1 MVLGNNI
8 SVMAGKLSKRP
19 ELTWEH
25 RINNLFVASIVMPV
39 DESFKVVRMPGDGK
53 CFFYSV
59 SHNMFGTIQGH
70 TRVKWMVR
78 DFAEKHWDLLTEAKE
93 FYRSREEYIRDLN
106 RETYWG
112 GSIEAEIL
120 SLRTNQPIIIWRA
133 EDGYTITSAS
143 MWRGDSGKGEINLI
157 QSHNNHFDA
166 AYPPELAGTTSGPTV
181 SREDKTVLEAVGETI
196 IDEDDESDTEMEVAK
211 LEDTFLPTYESERIE
226 LLSKPTMPPVGPVR
240 RLPARLEEMLVNEQT
255 LPGKVGRHLNK
266 LYSCNVSVLFINPGE
281 ALLIP
286 SHSEVGG
293 KVSISELGR
302 LWLNPS
308 KRIRKENLRTVIAIS
323 DQLMAYVDKGY
334 VLRTFVPKTFI
345 SRHAGLVPPD
355 LVRDMT
361 LTATVILL
369 STFLYKSRMVEKRTF
384 IRACLRDEGRISGK
398 KVSRILNKLTPHTLY
413 NDPLS
418 VVRQICLAMFGEE
431 CGRLVDLFS
440 CLGPVSYLSLS
451 SLELDSLTRNK
462 YYQVLEELSRAD
474 TEDFDFS
481 SKEIS
486 EIKATVDC
494 CKALREASDKESCEQ
509 ATGTVLQIL
518 GISRQEIPRRAKDN
532 RREQEKLVINK
543 FFNDRAISKFVS
555 LQGRAYSGTNLSNIL
570 SYTHNLLMSKDKFKL
585 TEDDVGQLELEQR
598 KIRAMLAKEERVPIA
613 IICSMMENR
622 FNNLFKRLPPSCAQE
637 CEVLFD
643 SIRNAESYASAW
655 RSALRLKGVAY
666 EGMFAL
672 KYNCTY
678 IPEDQKPTLS
688 MIVQTYYPDK
698 FVDFLDKT
706 QKRPEIRDY
715 TPDFSICQMIVEH
728 AEGLVPPKVSS
739 VQLQAHDLEESGVKL
754 RRTKEK
760 AFPLPEVPI
769 KELRS
774 LDRLKELLLGTGKQN
789 QPVHLKTEKYDES
802 DCTVTSREIIAIEVG
817 YQTDVDGKVFSDTHK
832 WQEAIKLLSK
842 LGIKALV
849 HICADSSSTRL
860 SDWWISPEDARL
872 LKESISFLFHEMGE
886 NSPSDVT
893 DIMVANIST
902 TKVRAQLK
910 SGSIVKTPVT
920 TKDVAAAWNAKLEKI
935 RVRPTGAV
943 LTDGLM
949 DTVKKALVEGV
960 TMDRASCEK
969 VIEEVIIK
977 NMDEI
982 ISLVEETKNK
992 HEVTRNY
999 VTANRLILGWLMEDI
1014 ECCRCKACVA
1024 MIKDAIKGIA
1034 SEQESVK
1041 YLCSQIQLSEH
1052 LPCCHTDLPSVK
1064 PRSLFSTRCPD
1075 ITTVRHMT
1083 GDGSTDDSELTEL
1096 DKAIRLTLPGKTERE
1111 RKIKRGL
1118 EQLIRLS
1125 MSDSHIP
1132 CIKLPTG
1139 QILIN
1144 RHAFNPTKV
1153 SEKRA
1158 AKNDEFRDSKLE
1170 RLTKLLSKERLTGY
1184 SEKACKIMNT
1194 LLEKTHLQGNSRC
1207 CLKPEWAQS
1216 VLMDLKTDRNEID
1229 IATKLKETSE
1239 KRLNFIVN
1247 NDKIIPVSNSEIR
1260 QFIVDKSDT
1269 ILNRK
1274 KNSKLFNLDCLI
1286 FKETVL
1292 EVLRRLNGTPYFD
1305 CIEII
1310 ATLTKLLLSFDWFQE
1325 LVLYSKLCETFLQC
1339 CTEFNRSGIKVRRVR
1354 HTSINLAI
1362 QLPSNKKENMKCC
1375 CYNLDFSRNKS
1386 TFLMNR
1392 RVAVLGAAYP
1402 YILIITTLQCLQHQR
1417 CLDELT
1423 KEHAS
1428 LQRDILTANAKLLD
1442 LLQSTLC
1449 KANLGSFEQAA
1460 LELRRHCKQTG
1471 NFLDHSSYDMIV
1483 NTLAG
1488 LSVVFGLA
1496 LGDTL
1501 LLNSQPFNKQIQ
1513 NMRFTMLS
1521 GLSRLASPLELGKK
1535 LSSSSRRIESG
1546 VSRLYLQLISYCCVE
1561 QVEQNS
1567 ENWKQF
1573 DLCPNVFM
1581 PSLSIFGMNTSGDR
1595 QLIFDIYLVHIY
1607 NKEMDNFDEGCI
1619 KVLEETAEKHMS
1631 WELSLM
1637 NDLEKRTKKH
1647 ERHAR
1652 LLLGLPTLPRHELP
1666 TEDAIPEDS
1675 FSTSSSTSA
1684 ISSTRSFSS
1693 GKNIKTL
1700 FGRLKSEIKPFVV
1713 EDCLE
1718 VSRDELNDFK
1728 QVISDVGRGYSYEP
1742 NLQRLYKNVKTIIK
1756 ENPNHTFGSFE
1767 LIQAFTELARK
1778 KFPSESIEKCRKDPR
1793 NWCSI
1798 SEVVETTSIVS
1809 EPKHYIS
1816 IKDAL
1821 KTITGC
1827 ETKKF
1832 VKMLRNRLVKL
1843 GMEQGKDKIGEPSSF
1858 SLLESVDT
1866 LTEAQKENIRK
1877 GILEPSK
1884 LSFYNWRDII
1894 NKSLSDT
1901 LLTNDGNMIYC
1912 WLKSMASGVKRGL
1925 KPYIKNLRYD
1935 REAKSDA
1942 TDCLKLILS
1951 NEEVENLQSFIRVM
1965 KAIVDPSRGE
1975 EEELYCVDLLYSVW
1989 VKFASKVKFWKE
2001 IVESSLAA
2009 MTSCITDF
2017 ENLIV
2022 MYTELNEQ
2030 MKKYD
2035 CLSFTREEIALKAQ
2049 ELRFLEQHGNNIV
2062 KFTNLIFFLCLACP
2076 WCMHYKSFELYL
2088 NKILET
2094 EPSRQLSPEA
2104 MKRLTSLGPVNLIKS
2119 KWFVDLCSE
2128 NGLSPPDA
2136 EITKHLDWLYRYCCA
2151 LVSSN
2156 SEPLAATVNAM
2167 KPDEAVNTEQV
2178 LTKLRGILAKYN
2190 LEDSDLD
2197 FKWTISMIANS
2208 NFEVAKK
2215 LTGRTTGERLP
2226 RSVRS
2231 KVIYEMIKLVGCS
2244 GMAVLQQLA
2253 FSTILNHNHEFF
2265 AVLAPKAQLGGH
2277 RDLLVQESGTKVVHA
2292 TTEMFSRTLLSTTND
2307 DGLTNSHLKEAILN
2321 EGLAKMMLSRRN
2333 HGRPVSEIDDDGCM
2347 QFFRVFCISG
2357 DNTKWGPIHCCSL
2370 FSGMMQQLLKDYP
2383 DWCNMYKLTFLKNL
2397 YRKVEIPSAAIQKI
2411 LTTFKTRLAS
2421 KYKLETMRENELRKL
2436 LNESIE
2442 IWSDQPMIQFLIR
2455 TYLCKGDMAMTCYNH
2470 MGQGIHHATSSI
2482 LTSVMADGIELI
2494 IREFC
2499 KRTFPELTVEVAHA
2513 GSSDD
2518 YAKCITLS
2526 GAISKSTF
2534 ERYERTFWPQ
2544 MCRLKNLM
2552 AGVGRCCQMKDSA
2565 KTLCGD
2571 TMLEFYSEFMLSFR
2585 ITPAVIKFIHT
2596 GLINS
2601 SVTSPQSMVQACQ
2614 VSGQQAMYNSV
2625 PLITNICFTVLRQQ
2639 MFFNHTEFFMREYGP
2654 LVHGLPSS
2662 FCRLYIP
2669 VYSNLTGSSI
2679 AVEDSESISQDLKT
2693 LKDALPFLP
2702 NTKPLILSSELK
2714 DLVGSD
2720 DTKSTSSS
2728 HGSDKLTSGESSE
2741 GSSSNFRFELKR
2753 ELTETES
2760 EYLKSVHRDIDEA
2773 SEMLVET
2780 RTKALFVGEEDYD
2793 GFPCFKRIKESNLI
2807 RSNFEF
2813 VKLLEEKPILRTFGL
2828 VRSVICA
2835 IIAGYYRSF
2844 SSEGT
2849 EKTVKANLNRDEN
2862 RVIEDPMI
2870 QLVPEKL
2877 RRELERL
2884 GLSRLSI
2891 NELIGSGFSGL
2902 SLSEQ
2907 IARRVVTMNCA
2918 TEEYSSEIERLKQT
2932 LSSRNVIHGL
2942 AGGIKELSLPIYTIF
2957 LKSYFF
2963 KDNVFF
2969 DHKDRWNTQHSTNYR
2984 DSTGKKLDGKIVT
2997 KLAVWLD
3004 RILSSTLSVSYKSQ
3018 DFEPSLFNSS
3028 LKLVDIIRMEE
3039 GPTDLSI
3046 LSAELDVFLSEFRSL
3061 AMQFSEPNRLKL
3073 KIVESRPHTKE
3084 LDANKVI
3091 IVKSSIFNAS
3101 EQVKIQNNPALIVG
3115 CMLSETII
3123 MDVKPARV
3131 DYGGLMMDKH
3141 KVNCFYESIATV
3153 CNSITERSKA
3163 LEASDESPDLDEVST
3178 SANTLT
3184 MLCRLIQ
3191 KQNSRLVNFYMIKP
3205 MATDTEPTVTDLVS
3219 YGTKEG
3225 RLLLLPEPNVEVS
3238 SFSVKYW
3245 KIMQSISAIAN
3256 LNLTQQEKTDLLC
3269 SFLHWK
3275 PNKSIA
3281 MQDCPLMKH
3290 EMSMLSEFQGSSL
3303 LATLSSEVMNI
3314 KNESTRHQLEDL
3326 IDFIKDPNL
3335 LVTKKPFIGTTA
3347 IFRTWG
3353 EGQKNGRFT
3362 FSSGNGES
3370 TGIFIRG
3377 KLHIYL
3383 SLESE
3388 ILLSEVEK
3396 QVLGWMNRR
3405 RTDIVVKEQHDYF
3418 LNLLPTYPMVPRKH
3432 TDGYIRGVVINRN
3445 NPRMLGFTPA
3455 KYNSLV
3461 VRVKKR
3467 ILTVKKSS
3475 KTCDCSEPRLYWTPN
3490 AITIIYDELTESAT
3504 YHEEVVKLRQS
3515 VSMII
3520 EPEKKVEVPSVAY
3533 QDFKVVIGK
3542 IRLDSEALLSST
3554 VLLHYYLCHSP
3565 EEVRMELSSKSQRM
3579 IELLTGEGVIP
3590 GYRVS
3595 QKLYEDSRSIK
3606 KDLRVTPN
3614 LQLNIAGRLENYL
3627 NSTDARVSDWSEV
3640 QQILDESGCSNIDVQ
3655 LEQKTLEDR
3664 VSWRCL
3670 LSKISNRAPSMLTLR
3685 TLVSLVGSETIPNF
3699 LSGLLVHA
3707 DVLDKLLRL
3716 GKSAKN
3722 ELSASSLDDRGLELL
3737 LSCTLYQLQVENKIL
3752 HCQTYST
3759 GSIFSLVTSKT
3770 FDSGNDMIL
3779 GFTLDDE
3786 DFLSFSIT
3794 VPIPPLRKDASKR
3807 EKAMAQGHALVAYNL
3822 FFDEVNNFQEV
3833 CSNTSLWRLQHFPDR
3848 SEIYMEF
3855 DYTKAGNTTLLKL
3868 LVSSGLGMRDSI
3880 LRLSPLIQFIA
3891 TLVGRM
3897 LPEYLLEKAKEV
3909 KQSTNSCEFAT
3920 EDDLLYLSEE
3930 ELEPA
3935 KKEPEHGLF
3944 DLSF

>member
-1 MVLGNNI
+1 MYH
-8 SVMAGKLSKRP
+8 SVAKSQGI
-19 ELTWEH
+19 TWEH
-25 RINNLFVASIVMPV
+25 RINNLFVTSIVLPV
-39 DESFKVVRMPGDGK
+39 DETFKVVRTPGDGK

-59 SHNMFGTIQGH
+59 SQVLFGTIQGH
-70 TRVKWMVR
+70 KRVKEMIK
-78 DFAEKHWDLLTEAKE
+78 DYALKHWNLLTEAKV
-93 FYRSREEYIRDLN
+93 FYKDASAYVADLQRDG
-106 RETYWG
+106 YWG
-112 GSIEAEIL
+112 GSVEAEIL
-120 SLRTNQPIIIWRA
+120 SMRNNQPIIIWHA
-133 EDGYTITSAS
+133 KDGYTITSAS
-143 MWRGDSGKGEINLI
+143 MWRGDRGKEEINLI
-157 QSHNNHFDA
+157 QSYSNHFDA
-166 AYPPELAGTTSGPTV
+166 AYPPELKERDPPPKAAS
-181 SREDKTVLEAVGETI
+181 EEKEVLDAIGDVLV
-196 IDEDDESDTEMEVAK
+196 DEEEESDMETDTAM
-211 LEDTFLPTYESERIE
+211 LEDTFLPSYESERIE
-226 LLSKPTMPPVGPVR
+226 LLSKPVTPFVPITKRIPS
-240 RLPARLEEMLVNEQT
+240 RLEEMLVNEQT
-255 LPGKVGRHLNK
+255 LPGKVGRQLNK

-293 KVSISELGR
+293 KFSISDLGR
-302 LWLNPS
+302 LWLSPS
-308 KRIRKENLRTVIAIS
+308 KKIRRENLNTVIAIS

-334 VLRTFVPKTFI
+334 VLRTFTPKTFI

-355 LVRDMT
+355 LVRDIT
-361 LTATVILL
+361 LTATVVLL

-384 IRACLRDEGRISGK
+384 IRSCLKDEGRVSGR
-398 KVSRILNKLTPHTLY
+398 KVSRILNKLTPYTLY
-413 NDPLS
+413 SDPLS
-418 VVRQICLAMFGEE
+418 VVRQICLAMFAEE
-431 CGRLVDLFS
+431 CSRLVGLFAN
-440 CLGPVSYLSLS
+440 LGPISYLSLS

-462 YYQVLEELSRAD
+462 YYQVLEELVKAD
-474 TEDFDFS
+474 TEDYDFS
-481 SKEIS
+481 SKEIKD
-486 EIKATVDC
+486 IKETVDC
-494 CKALREASDKESCEQ
+494 CKELRESVEKSAVETAMDRAAS
-509 ATGTVLQIL
+509 IL
-518 GISRQEIPRRAKDN
+518 GLTRKELPRRARDN
-532 RREQEKLVINK
+532 KRELEKLLIGK

-555 LQGRAYSGTNLSNIL
+555 LQGRAYSGTNLSNLL

-585 TEDDVGQLELEQR
+585 TEEDIGQLELEQR
-598 KIRAMLAKEERVPIA
+598 KVRSMLAKEERVPIA

-622 FNNLFKRLPPSCAQE
+622 FQNLFRRLPSSCAQE
-637 CEVLFD
+637 CEILYD

-678 IPEDQKPTLS
+678 IPEDLKPTLS

-698 FVDFLDKT
+698 FIDFLDKT

-728 AEGLVPPKVSS
+728 TEGILPAQLSS
-739 VQLQAHDLEESGVKL
+739 VQLQAQEADDLGVKL

-774 LDRLKELLLGTGKQN
+774 LDRLKDLLMGGGKQN
-789 QPVHLKTEKYDES
+789 QPVHLKTENYDES
-802 DCTVTSREIIAIEVG
+802 EFEVTSREIIAIEVG

-832 WQEAIKLLSK
+832 WQEAVKLLSK

-849 HICADSSSTRL
+849 HICADSSNTKL
-860 SDWWISPEDARL
+860 SDWWIDQDDARL
-872 LKESISFLFHEMGE
+872 LKESISYLFHEMGE

-893 DIMVANIST
+893 DLMVANIST

-910 SGSIVKTPVT
+910 SGTIVKTPVT
-920 TKDVAAAWNAKLEKI
+920 TKDVAAAWNAKMDRI

-943 LTDGLM
+943 LTDDLM

-960 TMDRASCEK
+960 TMDRASSEK
-969 VIEEVIIK
+969 VIEEVILK

-982 ISLVEETKNK
+982 ISLVESTKNR
-992 HEVTRNY
+992 HEVTRNKI
-999 VTANRLILGWLMEDI
+999 TADKLILGWLTEDLKN
-1014 ECCRCKACVA
+1014 CRCKACVEVVMKA
-1024 MIKDAIKGIA
+1024 TNEMQ
-1034 SEQESVK
+1034 SEDEAVK
-1041 YLCSQIQLSEH
+1041 YICQQIQLSEH
-1052 LPCCHTDLPSVK
+1052 LECCHAETPALK
-1064 PRSLFSTRCPD
+1064 PRSLFEVRCPD
-1075 ITTVRHMT
+1075 ITTVKHIT
-1083 GDGSTDDSELTEL
+1083 GDGSTDDSNLTEL
-1096 DKAIRLTLPGKTERE
+1096 DKAIRLTLPGKTEKE

-1125 MSDSHIP
+1125 MHDSGIP
-1132 CIKLPTG
+1132 CIKLPSG

-1144 RHAFNPTKV
+1144 RAAFNQIKAVGSKKPKP
-1153 SEKRA
+1153 R
-1158 AKNDEFRDSKLE
+1158 DEEVRDSKVE
-1170 RLTKLLSKERLTGY
+1170 RLSKLLHKDRLTGY
-1184 SEKACKIMNT
+1184 SEKACRIMND
-1194 LLEKTHLQGNSRC
+1194 LLIKTHLQKNSKC
-1207 CLKPEWAQS
+1207 CLKPEWAHS
-1216 VLMDLKTDRNEID
+1216 VLSDLKTDRTELD
-1229 IATKLKETSE
+1229 IASKLKETSE
-1239 KRLNFIVN
+1239 KRLQFVIN
-1247 NDKIIPVSNSEIR
+1247 NDKLIPVSNQEIR
-1260 QFIVDKSDT
+1260 EFLCNKSDS

-1274 KNSKLFNLDCLI
+1274 PNQKVFNLDCII

-1305 CIEII
+1305 CMEII
-1310 ATLTKLLLSFDWFQE
+1310 ATLTKLLLSFGWFQE
-1325 LVLYSKLCETFLQC
+1325 LVLYSKVCETFLQC
-1339 CTEFNRSGIKVRRVR
+1339 CTEFNRSGIKLRRVR

-1386 TFLMNR
+1386 TFYMNR
-1392 RVAVLGAAYP
+1392 RVAVIGAAYP
-1402 YILIITTLQCLQHQR
+1402 YIVIITFLQCMQHQR

-1423 KEHAS
+1423 KQHGNLMA
-1428 LQRDILTANAKLLD
+1428 DILTSSAHLLD
-1442 LLQSTLC
+1442 LLQVTLC
-1449 KANLGSFEQAA
+1449 HVNVGAFDIAAEKLKA
-1460 LELRRHCKQTG
+1460 HCLSVG
-1471 NFLDHSSYDMIV
+1471 NFLERSSYDMAIS
-1483 NTLAG
+1483 TISG
-1488 LSVVFGLA
+1488 LSVVFGLV
-1496 LGDTL
+1496 LGDTF

-1513 NMRFTMLS
+1513 NMRFSMLA
-1521 GLSRLASPLELGKK
+1521 GLSKLVSPHELGKK
-1535 LSSSSRRIESG
+1535 LSSSSRRIEASI
-1546 VSRLYLQLISYCCVE
+1546 SRLYLQLISYCCISE
-1561 QVEQNS
+1561 VEQNS
-1567 ENWKQF
+1567 DKWRQF

-1595 QLIFDIYLVHIY
+1595 QLVFDIYLVHIY

-1637 NDLEKRTKKH
+1637 TDLEKGTKKH
-1647 ERHAR
+1647 IRHAR
-1652 LLLGLPTLPRHELP
+1652 LLLGLPSLPRHELP
-1666 TEDAIPEDS
+1666 MEEYCIDDN
-1675 FSTSSSTSA
+1675 FSTESSTSA

-1713 EDCLE
+1713 EDSLE
-1718 VSRDELNDFK
+1718 VSRDEMNDFK
-1728 QVISDVGRGYSYEP
+1728 QVITDVGKGYTYEP
-1742 NLQRLYKNVKTIIK
+1742 NIKRLYHNVKTIIK
-1756 ENPNHTFGSFE
+1756 ENPNHTLGSFE

-1778 KFPSESIEKCRKDPR
+1778 KFPAESIEKCRKDPR

-1816 IKDAL
+1816 IKDAI

-1843 GMEQGKDKIGEPSSF
+1843 GMEQGRDKVGEPSSF

-1866 LTEAQKENIRK
+1866 LTESQKSNIKK

-1884 LSFYNWRDII
+1884 LSFYTWRDII
-1894 NKSLSDT
+1894 NKTLGET

-1912 WLKSMASGVKRGL
+1912 WLKSMASGIKRGL

-1935 REAKSDA
+1935 REYKLDSLDTLKGILTSEEMLNLQLFLEVVKSVVD
-1942 TDCLKLILS
+1942 TS
-1951 NEEVENLQSFIRVM
+1951 RGNEEEYYSV
-1965 KAIVDPSRGE
+1965 P
-1975 EEELYCVDLLYSVW
+1975 LLYSVW
-1989 VKFASKVKFWKE
+1989 SKFVSKVKFWKE
-2001 IVESSLAA
+2001 IVEGSLSAA
-2009 MTSCITDF
+2009 INCLADF
-2017 ENLIV
+2017 KELII

-2049 ELRFLEQHGNNIV
+2049 ELRFLEQHGNDIV

-2094 EPSRQLSPEA
+2094 EPSKQLSNEA
-2104 MKRLTSLGPVNLIKS
+2104 YNRLNMLGPVFFIQS
-2119 KWFVDLCSE
+2119 GAFRDLCKTSDVSYPSPSE
-2128 NGLSPPDA
+2128 IES
-2136 EITKHLDWLYRYCCA
+2136 LDWLYRYCCA

-2156 SEPLAATVNAM
+2156 SEPLTAAVNAM
-2167 KPDEAVNTEQV
+2167 KPDEAINTEQV
-2178 LTKLRGILAKYN
+2178 LTKLRSILSKYN
-2190 LEDSDLD
+2190 LEKSDLD

-2231 KVIYEMIKLVGCS
+2231 KVIYEMIKLVGSS

-2307 DGLTNSHLKEAILN
+2307 DGLTNSHLKETILN
-2321 EGLAKMMLSRRN
+2321 DGLAKMMLSRQN
-2333 HGRPVSEIDDDGCM
+2333 HGKPVNDLGVEGCV
-2347 QFFRVFCISG
+2347 QFFKVCCISG

-2397 YRKVEIPSAAIQKI
+2397 YRRVEIPSAAIGKI
-2411 LTTFKTRLAS
+2411 LTAFKTRMAS
-2421 KYKLETMRENELRKL
+2421 KYRLESMKENELRRL
-2436 LNESIE
+2436 LNESID
-2442 IWSDQPMIQFLIR
+2442 IWKDQPMIQFLVR

-2482 LTSVMADGIELI
+2482 LTSVMAEGMELI

-2499 KRTFPELTVEVAHA
+2499 KKNFPELVVEVSHA

-2518 YAKCITLS
+2518 YAKTITLS
-2526 GAISKSTF
+2526 GTVSKSTF
-2534 ERYERTFWPQ
+2534 ERYNEMFWTQ

-2552 AGVGRCCQMKDSA
+2552 TGVGRCCQMKDSA
-2565 KTLCGD
+2565 KTLCGE

-2639 MFFNHTEFFMREYGP
+2639 MFFNHTEFFVREYGP
-2654 LVHGLPSS
+2654 IVQGLPSA

-2669 VYSNLTGSSI
+2669 IYSNLTGSSI
-2679 AVEDSESISQDLKT
+2679 AVEDSESISQDLKL
-2693 LKDALPFLP
+2693 LKDMFPLLPS
-2702 NTKPLILSSELK
+2702 TRPLVLSKELEELAGSE
-2714 DLVGSD
+2714 
-2720 DTKSTSSS
+2720 DTRSTSWSQD
-2728 HGSDKLTSGESSE
+2728 SDKDTSKDSSS
-2741 GSSSNFRFELKR
+2741 GSSSNFRFELRR
-2753 ELTETES
+2753 ELTETET
-2760 EYLKSVHRDIDEA
+2760 EYLKSVHKDVDEA
-2773 SEMLVET
+2773 SDLLVET
-2780 RTKALFVGEEDYD
+2780 RTRALFIGEEDYD
-2793 GFPCFKRIKESNLI
+2793 EYPCLKKVKSSNLI
-2807 RSNFEF
+2807 NSNFE
-2813 VKLLEEKPILRTFGL
+2813 LQRYLETKPVLRTFGAI
-2828 VRSVICA
+2828 RSVICG

-2891 NELIGSGFSGL
+2891 NELIGSSFSNL
-2902 SLSEQ
+2902 TFAEQ
-2907 IARRVVTMNCA
+2907 VARRVVTMNCA

-2969 DHKDRWNTQHSTNYR
+2969 DHEDRWNTQHSTNYR

-2997 KLAVWLD
+2997 KFTVWLD
-3004 RILSSTLSVSYKSQ
+3004 RILSSTLSVNYKSQ
-3018 DFEPSLFNSS
+3018 ELEPSLFNEN
-3028 LKLVDIIRMEE
+3028 LKLIEIIRLEN
-3039 GPTDLSI
+3039 GSTDLSVI
-3046 LSAELDVFLSEFRSL
+3046 SGELEVFLKEFRSL
-3061 AMQFSEPNRLKL
+3061 AMQFSEQNRLKL
-3073 KIVESRPHTKE
+3073 KIVESRPHSKE

-3115 CMLSETII
+3115 CMLSDTVI
-3123 MDVKPARV
+3123 MDVKPAKV

-3141 KVNCFYESIATV
+3141 KVNCFYESVATV
-3153 CNSITERSKA
+3153 CSGISERSKL
-3163 LEASDESPDLDEVST
+3163 LESTEEVVDLDDVST

-3191 KQNSRLVNFYMIKP
+3191 KQNNRLVNFYMIKP

-3225 RLLLLPEPNVEVS
+3225 RLLLLPEPSVEVS
-3238 SFSVKYW
+3238 SFSVKDW
-3245 KIMQSISAIAN
+3245 KIMQSIACIAN
-3256 LNLTQQEKTDLLC
+3256 LNLTQQEKTDLLS

-3275 PNKSIA
+3275 PNKSVA
-3281 MQDCPLMKH
+3281 MQECPLHKH
-3290 EMSMLSEFQGSSL
+3290 EVSMLTEFQGASL
-3303 LATLSSEVMNI
+3303 LATLSSEALNI
-3314 KNESTRHQLEDL
+3314 KNEKTRSQLEDL

-3335 LVTKKPFIGTTA
+3335 LITKKPFIGTTA
-3347 IFRTWG
+3347 IFKTWG

-3396 QVLGWMNRR
+3396 HVLGWMNRR

-3432 TDGYIRGVVINRN
+3432 TDGYIKGVLISRN
-3445 NPRMLGFTPA
+3445 NPRLLGFVPA
-3455 KYNSLV
+3455 RYNSLV
-3461 VRVKKR
+3461 VRIKKR
-3467 ILTVKKSS
+3467 ILTVKKS
-3475 KTCDCSEPRLYWTPN
+3475 TRTGDCSEPRLHWSPN

-3504 YHEEVVKLRQS
+3504 YHEEVVKLRQTIS
-3515 VSMII
+3515 AII
-3520 EPEKKVEVPSVAY
+3520 DPGKPVDVPSVVY
-3533 QDFKVVIGK
+3533 QDFKIVIGK
-3542 IRLDSEALLSST
+3542 IRLDSEALLSSSI
-3554 VLLHYYLCHSP
+3554 LLHYYLCHSP

-3579 IELLTGEGVIP
+3579 IELLTGESSFRN
-3590 GYRVS
+3590 YRVS
-3595 QKLYEDSRSIK
+3595 QKLLEDSSSVK
-3606 KDLRVTPN
+3606 KDLKATPN
-3614 LQLNIAGRLENYL
+3614 LQLNIAGEVEKYL
-3627 NSTDARVSDWSEV
+3627 NSIDAKVSDWSEI
-3640 QQILDESGCSNIDVQ
+3640 QQIFDETGCGGIEVH

-3670 LSKISNRAPSMLTLR
+3670 LSKLSNRAPSMLTLR
-3685 TLVSLVGSETIPNF
+3685 VLVSLVGSETLPNF
-3699 LSGLLVHA
+3699 LSGLLVHPTI
-3707 DVLDKLLRL
+3707 LNNLLKL
-3716 GKSAKN
+3716 GKLSKN
-3722 ELSASSLDDRGLELL
+3722 ELSASSLDDKGLDLFL
-3737 LSCTLYQLQVENKIL
+3737 CCCLYHLQAENKL
-3752 HCQTYST
+3752 LQCQTYSLS
-3759 GSIFSLVTSKT
+3759 SILSLVSNKSFPFHETGKIE
-3770 FDSGNDMIL
+3770 FNV
-3779 GFTLDDE
+3779 DDE
-3786 DFLSFSIT
+3786 DELTLTLLID
-3794 VPIPPLRKDASKR
+3794 IPPLRKGANKK
-3807 EKAMAQGHALVAYNL
+3807 EKAMAQGLALTAYNL
-3822 FFDEVNNFQEV
+3822 LFDELNSFPEL
-3833 CSNTSLWRLQHFPDR
+3833 CKIAARWRLQHHPGR
-3848 SEIYMEF
+3848 SEIYLEF
-3855 DYTKAGNTTLLKL
+3855 GKNSATNTTLVKL
-3868 LVSSGLGMRDSI
+3868 LVGVGLGSKASV
-3880 LRLSPLIQFIA
+3880 LRLSPLIQFIS
-3891 TLVGRM
+3891 TLIGRVT
-3897 LPEYLLEKAKEV
+3897 PEYII
-3909 KQSTNSCEFAT
+3909 STNEPRPEPANLLEFAT
-3920 EDDLLYLSEE
+3920 ESDLLEISDDEVEDLKP
-3930 ELEPA
+3930 EPTD
-3935 KKEPEHGLF
+3935 GLF
-3944 DLSF
+3944 DLKF